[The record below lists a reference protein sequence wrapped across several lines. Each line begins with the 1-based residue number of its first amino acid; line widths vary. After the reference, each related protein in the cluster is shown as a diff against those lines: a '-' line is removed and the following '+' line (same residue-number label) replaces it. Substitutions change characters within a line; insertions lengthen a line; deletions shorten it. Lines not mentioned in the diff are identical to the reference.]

1 MKDKFEILQDIVG
14 ERLKNQWA
22 LSLPDFYELLK
33 EVEIRY
39 REISVFGYTLRK
51 DRK

>member
-22 LSLPDFYELLK
+22 LSLPDLYELLK
-33 EVEIRY
+33 EVEIRHQLGLY
-39 REISVFGYTLRK
+39 TEEREE
-51 DRK
+51 